1 MKRSYSF
8 YINIHYICNLFIAI
22 AGSSRSLE
30 GTAAFVVSILL
41 FVLVLQLVGVLPMTQ
56 AKWFATIFAALN
68 TALVEA
74 FTDQVDNLVL
84 PLVFYILV
92 GLA

>member
-1 MKRSYSF
+1 MVSV
-8 YINIHYICNLFIAI
+8 LF
-22 AGSSRSLE
+22 S
-30 GTAAFVVSILL
+30 VWLL
-41 FVLVLQLVGVLPMTQ
+41 QVGGVLAMTQ
-56 AKWFATIFAALN
+56 AMWFATVFAALN

>member
-1 MKRSYSF
+1 MRSFAYIRF
-8 YINIHYICNLFIAI
+8 YFNTRAI
-22 AGSSRSLE
+22 LLGSSRSLE
-30 GTAAFVVSILL
+30 GTIAFVVSILMAVWL
-41 FVLVLQLVGVLPMTQ
+41 MEISGLVAMSQ

-68 TALVEA
+68 SALVEA

-84 PLVFYILV
+84 PLIFYTIV

>member
-1 MKRSYSF
+1 MRSFAYIRF
-8 YINIHYICNLFIAI
+8 YFNTRAI
-22 AGSSRSLE
+22 LLGSSRSLE
-30 GTAAFVVSILL
+30 GTIAFVVSILMAVWL
-41 FVLVLQLVGVLPMTQ
+41 LEISGLVAMSQ

-68 TALVEA
+68 SALVEA

-84 PLVFYILV
+84 PLIFYTIV

>member
-1 MKRSYSF
+1 M
-8 YINIHYICNLFIAI
+8 
-22 AGSSRSLE
+22 
-30 GTAAFVVSILL
+30 VSVLL
-41 FVLVLQLVGVLPMTQ
+41 SVWLLQVSGVLAMTQ
-56 AKWFATIFAALN
+56 AKWFATVFAALN

>member
-1 MKRSYSF
+1 MS
-8 YINIHYICNLFIAI
+8 
-22 AGSSRSLE
+22 
-30 GTAAFVVSILL
+30 VLL
-41 FVLVLQLVGVLPMTQ
+41 SVWLMQVGGVLAMTQ
-56 AKWFATIFAALN
+56 AKWFATVFAALN

>member
-1 MKRSYSF
+1 
-8 YINIHYICNLFIAI
+8 
-22 AGSSRSLE
+22 LE

-41 FVLVLQLVGVLPMTQ
+41 AVWLLEIAGLVPMTQ

-68 TALVEA
+68 SALVEA

-84 PLVFYILV
+84 PLIFYTIV
-92 GLA
+92 GMA

>member
-1 MKRSYSF
+1 M
-8 YINIHYICNLFIAI
+8 
-22 AGSSRSLE
+22 
-30 GTAAFVVSILL
+30 LL
-41 FVLVLQLVGVLPMTQ
+41 SVWLLQVGGVLAMTQ
-56 AKWFATIFAALN
+56 AKWFATVFAALN

>member
-1 MKRSYSF
+1 MRSFVYIRF
-8 YINIHYICNLFIAI
+8 YFNTRVILL
-22 AGSSRSLE
+22 GSSRSLE
-30 GTAAFVVSILL
+30 GTIAFVVSILMAVWL
-41 FVLVLQLVGVLPMTQ
+41 MEISGLVAMSQ

-68 TALVEA
+68 SALVEA

-84 PLVFYILV
+84 PLIFYTIV

>member
-1 MKRSYSF
+1 M
-8 YINIHYICNLFIAI
+8 
-22 AGSSRSLE
+22 
-30 GTAAFVVSILL
+30 VSVLL
-41 FVLVLQLVGVLPMTQ
+41 SVWLLQVAGVLAMTQ
-56 AKWFATIFAALN
+56 AKWFATVFAALN

>member
-1 MKRSYSF
+1 M
-8 YINIHYICNLFIAI
+8 
-22 AGSSRSLE
+22 
-30 GTAAFVVSILL
+30 VSILFAVWL
-41 FVLVLQLVGVLPMTQ
+41 LEFAGLLALTQ

-84 PLVFYILV
+84 PLIFYAIV

>member
-1 MKRSYSF
+1 
-8 YINIHYICNLFIAI
+8 
-22 AGSSRSLE
+22 
-30 GTAAFVVSILL
+30 
-41 FVLVLQLVGVLPMTQ
+41 MTQ
-56 AKWFATIFAALN
+56 AKWFATVFAALN

-84 PLVFYILV
+84 PLVFYILL

>member
-1 MKRSYSF
+1 M
-8 YINIHYICNLFIAI
+8 
-22 AGSSRSLE
+22 
-30 GTAAFVVSILL
+30 AFVLSVLL
-41 FVLVLQLVGVLPMTQ
+41 SVWLLQLGGVLVMSQ
-56 AKWFATIFAALN
+56 AKWFATLFAALN

-84 PLVFYILV
+84 PLVFYIIV

>member
-1 MKRSYSF
+1 MRSFVYIRF
-8 YINIHYICNLFIAI
+8 YFNTRVILL
-22 AGSSRSLE
+22 GSSRSLE
-30 GTAAFVVSILL
+30 GTIAFVVSILMAVWL
-41 FVLVLQLVGVLPMTQ
+41 MEISGLVAMGQ

-68 TALVEA
+68 SALVEA

-84 PLVFYILV
+84 PLIFYTIV

>member
-1 MKRSYSF
+1 M
-8 YINIHYICNLFIAI
+8 
-22 AGSSRSLE
+22 
-30 GTAAFVVSILL
+30 VSVLL
-41 FVLVLQLVGVLPMTQ
+41 SVWLLQVAGVLAMTQ
-56 AKWFATIFAALN
+56 AMWFATVFAALN

>member
-1 MKRSYSF
+1 MRSFVYIRF
-8 YINIHYICNLFIAI
+8 YFNTRVILL
-22 AGSSRSLE
+22 GSSRSLE
-30 GTAAFVVSILL
+30 GTIAFVVSILMAVWL
-41 FVLVLQLVGVLPMTQ
+41 MEISGLVAMSQ

-68 TALVEA
+68 SALVEA

-84 PLVFYILV
+84 PLIFFTIV